1 MALDVKR
8 VTAADVSSVALLFD
22 AYRVFYSQSSSLQGA
37 FDFLEQRI
45 ANNESAVFLALMNNE
60 PVGFVQLYP
69 VFSSVQ
75 MKKAWILNDLFVTES
90 ARNNGI
96 GEALLQQAIQF
107 GRETGAAYLL
117 LQTASDNYRAQSV
130 YEKNGW
136 IKAQDFFYEYPLYCC
151 HEAGKK

>member
-1 MALDVKR
+1 MALDIKR
-8 VTAADVSSVALLFD
+8 AAIADISSVALLFD
-22 AYRVFYSQSSSLQGA
+22 AYRVFYSQPSQLQAA

-45 ANNESAVFLALMNNE
+45 SKNESAIFLAVMNNE

-75 MKKAWILNDLFVTES
+75 LKKAWVLNDLFVAET
-90 ARNNGI
+90 ARNRGV
-96 GEALLQQAIQF
+96 GEALLHQAIQF

-117 LQTASDNYRAQSV
+117 LQTASDNYRSQSV

-136 IKAQDFFYEYPLYCC
+136 IKAQDFFYEFLL
-151 HEAGKK
+151 

>member
-1 MALDVKR
+1 MALDIKR
-8 VTAADVSSVALLFD
+8 VTIADVSSVALLFD
-22 AYRVFYSQSSSLQGA
+22 AYRVFYNQLSNLQDA

-45 ANNESAVFLALMNNE
+45 SKNESVVFMAVMGNE
-60 PVGFVQLYP
+60 TVGFVQLYP

-75 MKKAWILNDLFVTES
+75 MKKAWILNDLYVVEA
-90 ARNNGI
+90 ARNQGV

-107 GRETGAAYLL
+107 GRESGAAYLL

-136 IKAQDFFYEYPLYCC
+136 IKAQDFFYEYPL
-151 HEAGKK
+151 

>member
-1 MALDVKR
+1 MALDIKK
-8 VTAADVSSVALLFD
+8 VTVSDISSVALLFD
-22 AYRVFYSQSSSLQGA
+22 AYRVFYNQLSDLQAA

-45 ANNESAVFLALMNNE
+45 SKDESAVFLAVMGNE

-75 MKKAWILNDLFVTES
+75 MKKSWILNDLFVAAT
-90 ARNNGI
+90 ARNQGI
-96 GEALLQQAIQF
+96 GEALLQQAKQF

-117 LQTASDNYRAQSV
+117 LQTGSDNYSAQSV

-136 IKAQDFFYEYPLYCC
+136 IKAQDFFYEYPL
-151 HEAGKK
+151 